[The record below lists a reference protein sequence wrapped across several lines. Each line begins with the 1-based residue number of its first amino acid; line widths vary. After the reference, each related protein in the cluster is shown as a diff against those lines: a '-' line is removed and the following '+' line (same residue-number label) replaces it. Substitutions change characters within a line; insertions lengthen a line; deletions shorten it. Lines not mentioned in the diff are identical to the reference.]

1 MQNIQKEGGSELRKQ
16 VGKFG
21 RILLAGGIL
30 FTQVGVLDYS
40 ATKVYAVTNDE
51 QGRFVVHMDKQQIK
65 VDENVVLKI
74 TNTNKQDTNIE
85 LKLSDGQLF
94 SEEETKKMNE
104 HNKAIQNISVTADR
118 IVQIEKSENSDYIGD
133 VYVVIQVK
141 QAGEYKFEPTVKF
154 ESNEKKIESTLL
166 HVIEN
171 KLDSKVAIPESDA
184 KSSEENVKQE
194 VKVGSE
200 NNIKTPEKEIPKQ
213 EVSEKEKEE
222 TKKQE
227 VAPSDNVAPVE
238 TDAVDKEKEALPK
251 ENAIKENNKVEGNS
265 IENPAMKPEK
275 LLKGES
281 LLAPGSITSILK
293 YPGINIIDARTGEGP
308 SIPGKYAFRFVWSPQ
323 VTYEVK
329 GSSNDRSGQSQYTFR
344 NSSREQY
351 VLVKKAGEY
360 QGKWI
365 DVRVNIY
372 SMTASSVDVKTPTT
386 KSEAKNFLQLYGN
399 GRSGQTYNAS
409 FEFYEHGT
417 SKKVPLTAMWNFKR
431 VNSYKNVTLRN
442 DGGHLTNL
450 YAYNTSSIRY
460 QDKGNNKI
468 EFSGTAGPV
477 ATPEADMTITFD
489 NLTELPLEVKLNAGG
504 VNLSYDQLAIAQIE
518 IPPPSVIGDVVED
531 DSRQLSYKVYQ
542 NMPAQS
548 KSIHYAKS
556 FVLES
561 EVNKD
566 FTVNNVSI
574 QDVESGDDVSR
585 FFDISTRDNKVIATA
600 KANVLKTEEF
610 NGNIY
615 EMNITGSPVAGANV
629 MKYYKNGYLEIPV
642 FAQNYLDGDK
652 NGQESNR
659 DGIAKIRYKGIPTGK
674 PVPQKVVQG
683 TDLTKMDIT
692 KFVTDL
698 SVDTNLDVDKPI
710 SVVKLTNVPDTKKL
724 GNHTVT
730 VVIETKQG
738 VQAEIQVPVTVVDGT
753 LKLIDV
759 PNEISFGDLTI
770 PSKPTT
776 YAPKSISN
784 PLKVTDERA
793 QKQKWSV
800 YVKEITPLTSEQN
813 DKLTGAL
820 VYKKNGKDTPLS
832 SSNIE
837 AFSYTSKNDE
847 EVALNWKENEGVHL
861 QVKPGPN
868 VKANTKYAGKLEWTL
883 TDAPL

>member
-1 MQNIQKEGGSELRKQ
+1 MEVDYYTIYIQNIQKKGGSELGKK

-51 QGRFVVHMDKQQIK
+51 QGRFVVHMDKQEIK

-94 SEEETKKMNE
+94 SEEETKKMNKN
-104 HNKAIQNISVTADR
+104 NKAIQNLSVTEDR
-118 IVQIEKSENSDYIGD
+118 IVQIEKNENSDYIGD

-141 QAGEYKFEPTVKF
+141 QAGEYKFEPAVKL
-154 ESNEKKIESTLL
+154 EDKEKKIKSTLL

-171 KLDSKVAIPESDA
+171 KQDSKVAIPESDTET
-184 KSSEENVKQE
+184 SEENVKQE
-194 VKVGSE
+194 VNKTEKVLEE
-200 NNIKTPEKEIPKQ
+200 N
-213 EVSEKEKEE
+213 
-222 TKKQE
+222 KKQE
-227 VAPSDNVAPVE
+227 IESTHAEVSKE
-238 TDAVDKEKEALPK
+238 TKHLETEKGNEEQLPK
-251 ENAIKENNKVEGNS
+251 ENELKEGKKINENNEGLSS
-265 IENPAMKPEK
+265 IQSEK
-275 LLKGES
+275 LLKGQS
-281 LLAPGSITSILK
+281 LLAASPITSVLK
-293 YPGINIIDARTGEGP
+293 YPNVKVINNRTGEGP

-329 GSSNDRSGQSQYTFR
+329 GSTNDKVGQSQYTFR
-344 NSSREQY
+344 NASREQY

-365 DVRVNIY
+365 DVRINIH
-372 SMTASSVDVKTPTT
+372 SMTASSVNVKTPTT
-386 KSEAKNFLQLYGN
+386 KENAKEFLQLYGN
-399 GRSGQTYNAS
+399 GSSGKTFNAS
-409 FEFYEHGT
+409 FAFYEHGT
-417 SKKVPLTAMWNFKR
+417 NKKIPLTAMWNFKR
-431 VNSYKNVTLRN
+431 INSYKNVTLRN
-442 DGGHLTNL
+442 DGNYLKNL
-450 YAYNTSSIRY
+450 YVYNTSLIRY

-468 EFSGTAGPV
+468 EFSGTERI
-477 ATPEADMTITFD
+477 ATPEADMTITFED
-489 NLTELPLEVKLNAGG
+489 LTELPLEVKLNATG

-518 IPPPSVIGDVVED
+518 IPAPDVIGEVVED
-531 DSRQLSYKVYQ
+531 NSRQLSYHVYQ

-548 KSIHYAKS
+548 KDIHYAKS
-556 FVLES
+556 FTLES
-561 EVNKD
+561 EINKD
-566 FTVNNVSI
+566 FTVNDVSI
-574 QDVESGDDVSR
+574 YEVEDEVDVSSY
-585 FFDISTRDNKVIATA
+585 FDITIKGNKVIATA
-600 KANVLKTEEF
+600 KANKLKTEEF
-610 NGNIY
+610 NGQIY
-615 EMNITGSPVAGANV
+615 EMKIKGSIVKGADV

-642 FAQNYLDGDK
+642 SARNYINGDTK
-652 NGQESNR
+652 GQESNH
-659 DGIAKIRYKGIPTGK
+659 DIAKIRYKGIPTGK

-683 TDLTKMDIT
+683 TDLTKMDIA

-710 SVVKLTNVPDTKKL
+710 SVVKLTNIPDTKKL

-730 VVIETKQG
+730 AVIETKQG

-759 PNEISFGDLTI
+759 PKEISFGDLTI

-868 VKANTKYAGKLEWTL
+868 VKTNTKYAGKLEWTL

>member
-1 MQNIQKEGGSELRKQ
+1 MEVDYYTIYIQNIQKEGGSELGKK

-51 QGRFVVHMDKQQIK
+51 QGRFVVHMDKQEIK

-94 SEEETKKMNE
+94 SEEETKKMNKN
-104 HNKAIQNISVTADR
+104 NKAIQNLSVTEDR
-118 IVQIEKSENSDYIGD
+118 IVQIEKNENSDYIGD

-141 QAGEYKFEPTVKF
+141 QAGEYKFEPAVKL
-154 ESNEKKIESTLL
+154 EDKEKKIKSTLL

-171 KLDSKVAIPESDA
+171 KQDSKVAIPESDTET
-184 KSSEENVKQE
+184 SEENVKQE
-194 VKVGSE
+194 VNKTEKVLEE
-200 NNIKTPEKEIPKQ
+200 N
-213 EVSEKEKEE
+213 
-222 TKKQE
+222 KKQE
-227 VAPSDNVAPVE
+227 IESTHAEVSKE
-238 TDAVDKEKEALPK
+238 TKHLETEKGNEEQLPK
-251 ENAIKENNKVEGNS
+251 ENELKEGKKINENNEGLSS
-265 IENPAMKPEK
+265 IQSER
-275 LLKGES
+275 LLKGQS
-281 LLAPGSITSILK
+281 LLAASPITSVLK
-293 YPGINIIDARTGEGP
+293 YPNVKVINNRTGEGP

-329 GSSNDRSGQSQYTFR
+329 GSTNDKVGQSQYTFR
-344 NSSREQY
+344 NASREQY

-365 DVRVNIY
+365 DVRINIH
-372 SMTASSVDVKTPTT
+372 SMTASSVNVKTPTT
-386 KSEAKNFLQLYGN
+386 KENAKEFLQLYGN
-399 GRSGQTYNAS
+399 GSSGKTFNAS
-409 FEFYEHGT
+409 FAFYEHGT
-417 SKKVPLTAMWNFKR
+417 NKKIPLTAMWNFKR
-431 VNSYKNVTLRN
+431 INSYKNVTLRN
-442 DGGHLTNL
+442 DGNYLKNL
-450 YAYNTSSIRY
+450 YVYNTSLIRY

-468 EFSGTAGPV
+468 EFSGTERI
-477 ATPEADMTITFD
+477 ATPEADMTITFED
-489 NLTELPLEVKLNAGG
+489 LTELPLEVKLNATG

-518 IPPPSVIGDVVED
+518 IPAPDVIGEVVED
-531 DSRQLSYKVYQ
+531 NSRQLSYHVYQ

-548 KSIHYAKS
+548 KDIHYAKS
-556 FVLES
+556 FTLES
-561 EVNKD
+561 EINKD
-566 FTVNNVSI
+566 FTVNDVSI
-574 QDVESGDDVSR
+574 YEVEDEVDVSSY
-585 FFDISTRDNKVIATA
+585 FDITIKGNKVIATA
-600 KANVLKTEEF
+600 KANKLKTEEF
-610 NGNIY
+610 NGQIY
-615 EMNITGSPVAGANV
+615 EMKIKGSIVKGADV

-642 FAQNYLDGDK
+642 SARNYINGDTK
-652 NGQESNR
+652 GQESNH
-659 DGIAKIRYKGIPTGK
+659 DIAKIRYKGIPTGK

-683 TDLTKMDIT
+683 TDLTKMDIA

-710 SVVKLTNVPDTKKL
+710 SVVKLTNIPDTKKL

-730 VVIETKQG
+730 AVIETKQG

-759 PNEISFGDLTI
+759 PKEISFGDLTI

-868 VKANTKYAGKLEWTL
+868 VKTNTKYAGKLEWTL

>member
-1 MQNIQKEGGSELRKQ
+1 MKKRIGN
-16 VGKFG
+16 FG

-30 FTQVGVLDYS
+30 FTQIGVLDYS

-74 TNTNKQDTNIE
+74 MNTNKQDTNIE
-85 LKLSDGQLF
+85 LKLSEGQLF

-104 HNKAIQNISVTADR
+104 NNKAIKNISVTEDR
-118 IVQIEKSENSDYIGD
+118 IVQIEKNENSDYMGD

-141 QAGEYKFEPTVKF
+141 QAGEYTFEPTVKL
-154 ESNEKKIESTLL
+154 EDKEKKIESTLL

-171 KLDSKVAIPESDA
+171 KQNSKAVVPESDK
-184 KSSEENVKQE
+184 KSSEETEKQE
-194 VKVGSE
+194 VNKTEKVLEE
-200 NNIKTPEKEIPKQ
+200 N
-213 EVSEKEKEE
+213 
-222 TKKQE
+222 KKQE
-227 VAPSDNVAPVE
+227 IESKNAEVPKETEHVE
-238 TDAVDKEKEALPK
+238 TEKANEEQLQK
-251 ENAIKENNKVEGNS
+251 ENVKEDNKQNENSGKLSAIQ
-265 IENPAMKPEK
+265 PEK
-275 LLKGES
+275 LLKDQS
-281 LLAPGSITSILK
+281 LLAAGPITSILK
-293 YPGINIIDARTGEGP
+293 YPDVKVINNRTGEGP

-329 GSSNDRSGQSQYTFR
+329 GSTNDRYGQSQYRFR

-351 VLVKKAGEY
+351 VLVKRAGEY

-365 DVRVNIY
+365 DVRINIH

-399 GRSGQTYNAS
+399 GKSGQTYKAS

-442 DGGHLTNL
+442 DGNHLTNL
-450 YAYNTSSIRY
+450 YVYDTSSIRY
-460 QDKGNNKI
+460 QDRGNNKI

-489 NLTELPLEVKLNAGG
+489 DLTELPLEVKLNAGG

-518 IPPPSVIGDVVED
+518 IPAPSVIGDVVED
-531 DSRQLSYKVYQ
+531 NSRQLSYKVYQ

-574 QDVESGDDVSR
+574 QDVESGDDVSS
-585 FFDISTRDNKVIATA
+585 FFDISTRNNKVIATA
-600 KANVLKTEEF
+600 KANALKTEEF

-615 EMNITGSPVAGANV
+615 EMTITGSPVAGANV

-759 PNEISFGDLTI
+759 PQEISFGDLTI

-837 AFSYTSKNDE
+837 ALSYTAKNDE

>member
-1 MQNIQKEGGSELRKQ
+1 MQNQI
-16 VGKFG
+16 GKFG

-40 ATKVYAVTNDE
+40 AKKVYAVTNDE
-51 QGRFVVHMDKQQIK
+51 QGRFLIHMDKQQIK

-85 LKLSDGQLF
+85 LKLFDGQLF
-94 SEEETKKMNE
+94 SEEETKKMNKN
-104 HNKAIQNISVTADR
+104 NKAIQNLSVTEDR
-118 IVQIEKSENSDYIGD
+118 IVQIEKNENSDYIGD

-141 QAGEYKFEPTVKF
+141 QAGEYKFEPTVKLEDQ
-154 ESNEKKIESTLL
+154 ESKVESTLL

-171 KLDSKVAIPESDA
+171 KQDSKVAIPESDT
-184 KSSEENVKQE
+184 KSSEENMKQE
-194 VKVGSE
+194 VNKTEKVLEE
-200 NNIKTPEKEIPKQ
+200 N
-213 EVSEKEKEE
+213 
-222 TKKQE
+222 KKQE
-227 VAPSDNVAPVE
+227 LESKHAEVLKE
-238 TDAVDKEKEALPK
+238 TKHLETEKGNEEQLPK
-251 ENAIKENNKVEGNS
+251 KNELKEGKKINENNEGLSS
-265 IENPAMKPEK
+265 IQSEK
-275 LLKGES
+275 LLKGQS
-281 LLAPGSITSILK
+281 LLAASPITSVLK
-293 YPGINIIDARTGEGP
+293 YPDVKVINNRTGEGS

-329 GSSNDRSGQSQYTFR
+329 GSSNDRTGQSQYTFR
-344 NSSREQY
+344 NSNREQY
-351 VLVKKAGEY
+351 VLVKRAGEY

-365 DVRVNIY
+365 DVRINIH
-372 SMTASSVDVKTPTT
+372 SMTASSVDVKTPIT
-386 KSEAKNFLQLYGN
+386 KADAKNFLQLYGN

-431 VNSYKNVTLRN
+431 INSYKNVTLRN
-442 DGGHLTNL
+442 DGSHLTNL
-450 YAYNTSSIRY
+450 YVYDTSSIRY

-489 NLTELPLEVKLNAGG
+489 NLTELPLEVRLNASG
-504 VNLSYDQLAIAQIE
+504 VNVSYDQLAIAQIE
-518 IPPPSVIGDVVED
+518 IPAPSVIGDIVED
-531 DSRQLSYKVYQ
+531 NSRQLSYKVYQ

-548 KSIHYAKS
+548 KDIHYAKS

-566 FTVNNVSI
+566 FTVNDVSI
-574 QDVESGDDVSR
+574 QDVESGDDVSS
-585 FFDISTRDNKVIATA
+585 FFDISRKNNKVTA
-600 KANVLKTEEF
+600 VAKENALKIEEF
-610 NGNIY
+610 NGKIY
-615 EMNITGSPVAGANV
+615 EMTITGSPVKGTDV
-629 MKYYKNGYLEIPV
+629 MKYYKDGYLEIPV
-642 FAQNYLDGDK
+642 SAKNYINGDTK
-652 NGQESNR
+652 GQESNQ
-659 DGIAKIRYKGIPTGK
+659 DIAKIRYKGIPTGK

-683 TDLTKMDIT
+683 TDLTKMDIE

-710 SVVKLTNVPDTKKL
+710 SVVKLINIPDTKKL
-724 GNHTVT
+724 GNHTVIA
-730 VVIETKQG
+730 VIETKQG

-759 PNEISFGDLTI
+759 PKEISFGDLTI

-784 PLKVTDERA
+784 PLKVTDERV

>member
-1 MQNIQKEGGSELRKQ
+1 MQNQI
-16 VGKFG
+16 GKFG

-40 ATKVYAVTNDE
+40 AKKVYAVTNDE
-51 QGRFVVHMDKQQIK
+51 QGRFLIHMDKQQIK

-85 LKLSDGQLF
+85 LKLFDGQLF
-94 SEEETKKMNE
+94 SEEETKKMNKN
-104 HNKAIQNISVTADR
+104 NKAIQNLSVTEDR
-118 IVQIEKSENSDYIGD
+118 IVQIEKNENSDYIGD

-141 QAGEYKFEPTVKF
+141 QAGEYKFEPTVKL
-154 ESNEKKIESTLL
+154 EDQERKVESTLL

-171 KLDSKVAIPESDA
+171 KQDSKVAIPESDT
-184 KSSEENVKQE
+184 KSSEENMKQE
-194 VKVGSE
+194 VNKTEKVLEE
-200 NNIKTPEKEIPKQ
+200 N
-213 EVSEKEKEE
+213 
-222 TKKQE
+222 KKQE
-227 VAPSDNVAPVE
+227 LESKHAEVLKE
-238 TDAVDKEKEALPK
+238 TKHLETEKGNEEQLPK
-251 ENAIKENNKVEGNS
+251 KNELKEGKKINENNEGLSS
-265 IENPAMKPEK
+265 IQSEK
-275 LLKGES
+275 LLKGQS
-281 LLAPGSITSILK
+281 LLAASPITSVLK
-293 YPGINIIDARTGEGP
+293 YPDVKVINNRTGEGS

-329 GSSNDRSGQSQYTFR
+329 GSSNDRTGQSQYTFR
-344 NSSREQY
+344 NSNREQY
-351 VLVKKAGEY
+351 VLVKRAGEY

-365 DVRVNIY
+365 DVRINIH
-372 SMTASSVDVKTPTT
+372 SMTASSVDVKTPIT
-386 KSEAKNFLQLYGN
+386 KADAKNFLQLYGN

-431 VNSYKNVTLRN
+431 INSYKNVTLRN
-442 DGGHLTNL
+442 DGSHLTNL
-450 YAYNTSSIRY
+450 YVYDTSSIRY

-489 NLTELPLEVKLNAGG
+489 NLTELPLEVRLNASG
-504 VNLSYDQLAIAQIE
+504 VNVSYDQLAIAQIE
-518 IPPPSVIGDVVED
+518 IPAPSVIGDIVED
-531 DSRQLSYKVYQ
+531 NSRQLSYKVYQ

-548 KSIHYAKS
+548 KDIHYAKS

-566 FTVNNVSI
+566 FTVNDVSI
-574 QDVESGDDVSR
+574 QDVESGDDVSS
-585 FFDISTRDNKVIATA
+585 FFDISRKNNKVTA
-600 KANVLKTEEF
+600 VAKENALKIEEF
-610 NGNIY
+610 NGKIY
-615 EMNITGSPVAGANV
+615 EMTITGSPVKGTDV
-629 MKYYKNGYLEIPV
+629 MKYYKDGYLEIPV
-642 FAQNYLDGDK
+642 SAKNYINGDTK
-652 NGQESNR
+652 GQESNQ
-659 DGIAKIRYKGIPTGK
+659 DIAKIRYKGIPTGK

-683 TDLTKMDIT
+683 TDLTKMDIE

-710 SVVKLTNVPDTKKL
+710 SVVKLINIPDTKKL
-724 GNHTVT
+724 GNHTVIA
-730 VVIETKQG
+730 VIETKQG

-759 PNEISFGDLTI
+759 PKEISFGDLTI

-784 PLKVTDERA
+784 PLKVTDERV

>member
-1 MQNIQKEGGSELRKQ
+1 MEVDYYTYYVQNIQKEGGDELRKQ

-51 QGRFVVHMDKQQIK
+51 QGRFLVHMDKQQIK

-85 LKLSDGQLF
+85 LKLFDGQLF
-94 SEEETKKMNE
+94 SEEETKKMNKN
-104 HNKAIQNISVTADR
+104 NKAIQNLSVTEDR
-118 IVQIEKSENSDYIGD
+118 IVQIEKNENSDYIGD

-141 QAGEYKFEPTVKF
+141 QAGEYKFVPTVKL
-154 ESNEKKIESTLL
+154 EDQERKIESTLL

-171 KLDSKVAIPESDA
+171 KQDSKVAIPESDT
-184 KSSEENVKQE
+184 KSSEENMKQE
-194 VKVGSE
+194 VNKTEKVLEE
-200 NNIKTPEKEIPKQ
+200 N
-213 EVSEKEKEE
+213 
-222 TKKQE
+222 KKQE
-227 VAPSDNVAPVE
+227 IESTHAEVPKE
-238 TDAVDKEKEALPK
+238 TKHLETEKGNEEQLPK
-251 ENAIKENNKVEGNS
+251 ENELKEGKKINENNEGLSS
-265 IENPAMKPEK
+265 IQSEK
-275 LLKGES
+275 LLKGQS
-281 LLAPGSITSILK
+281 LLAASPITSVLK
-293 YPGINIIDARTGEGP
+293 YPDVKVINNRTGEGS

-329 GSSNDRSGQSQYTFR
+329 GSTNDKVGQSQYTFR
-344 NSSREQY
+344 NASREQY
-351 VLVKKAGEY
+351 VLVKRAGEY

-365 DVRVNIY
+365 DVRINIH

-386 KSEAKNFLQLYGN
+386 KENAKEFLQLYGN
-399 GRSGQTYNAS
+399 GTSGKTFNAS
-409 FEFYEHGT
+409 FAFYEHGT
-417 SKKVPLTAMWNFKR
+417 NKKIPLTAMWNFKR
-431 VNSYKNVTLRN
+431 INSYKNVTLRN
-442 DGGHLTNL
+442 DGNYLKNL
-450 YAYNTSSIRY
+450 YVYNTSLIRY

-468 EFSGTAGPV
+468 EFSGTERI
-477 ATPEADMTITFD
+477 ATPEADMTITFED
-489 NLTELPLEVKLNAGG
+489 LTELPIEVKLNAAG

-518 IPPPSVIGDVVED
+518 IPAPDVIGEVVED
-531 DSRQLSYKVYQ
+531 NYRQLSYHVYQ

-548 KSIHYAKS
+548 KDIHYAKS
-556 FVLES
+556 FTLES
-561 EVNKD
+561 EINKD
-566 FTVNNVSI
+566 FTINDVSI
-574 QDVESGDDVSR
+574 YEVEDEVDVSSN
-585 FFDISTRDNKVIATA
+585 FDITIKDNKVIATA
-600 KANVLKTEEF
+600 KANKLKTEEF
-610 NGNIY
+610 NGQIY
-615 EMNITGSPVAGANV
+615 EMKIKGSIVKGADV

-642 FAQNYLDGDK
+642 SAKNYINGDTK
-652 NGQESNR
+652 GQESNH
-659 DGIAKIRYKGIPTGK
+659 DIAKIRYKGIPTGK

-683 TDLTKMDIT
+683 TDLTKMDIA

-710 SVVKLTNVPDTKKL
+710 SVVKLINIPDTKKL
-724 GNHTVT
+724 GNHTVIA
-730 VVIETKQG
+730 VIETKQG

-759 PNEISFGDLTI
+759 PKEISFGDLTI

-784 PLKVTDERA
+784 PLKVTDERV
-793 QKQKWSV
+793 QKQRWSV

>member
-1 MQNIQKEGGSELRKQ
+1 MEKK

-51 QGRFVVHMDKQQIK
+51 QGRFVVHMDKQEIK

-85 LKLSDGQLF
+85 LKLFDGQLF
-94 SEEETKKMNE
+94 SEEETKKMNKN
-104 HNKAIQNISVTADR
+104 NKAIQNLSVTEDR
-118 IVQIEKSENSDYIGD
+118 IVQIEKNENSDYIGD

-141 QAGEYKFEPTVKF
+141 QAGKYKFEPAVKL
-154 ESNEKKIESTLL
+154 EDKEKKIKSTLL

-171 KLDSKVAIPESDA
+171 KQDSKVAIPESDTET
-184 KSSEENVKQE
+184 SEENVKQE
-194 VKVGSE
+194 VNK
-200 NNIKTPEKEIPKQ
+200 
-213 EVSEKEKEE
+213 KEKVLEE
-222 TKKQE
+222 NKKQE
-227 VAPSDNVAPVE
+227 IESTHAEVSKE
-238 TDAVDKEKEALPK
+238 TKHLETEKGNEEQLPK
-251 ENAIKENNKVEGNS
+251 ENDLKEGKKINENNEGLSS
-265 IENPAMKPEK
+265 IQSEK
-275 LLKGES
+275 LLKGQS
-281 LLAPGSITSILK
+281 LLAASPITSVLK
-293 YPGINIIDARTGEGP
+293 YPDVKVINNRTGEGS

-329 GSSNDRSGQSQYTFR
+329 GSTNDKVGQSQYTFR
-344 NSSREQY
+344 NASREQY
-351 VLVKKAGEY
+351 VLVKRAGEY

-365 DVRVNIY
+365 DVRINIH
-372 SMTASSVDVKTPTT
+372 SMTASSVDVKTPKT
-386 KSEAKNFLQLYGN
+386 KENAKEFLQLYGN
-399 GRSGQTYNAS
+399 GTSGKTFNAS
-409 FEFYEHGT
+409 FAFYEHGT
-417 SKKVPLTAMWNFKR
+417 NKKIPLTAMWNFKR
-431 VNSYKNVTLRN
+431 INSYKNVTLRN
-442 DGGHLTNL
+442 DGNYLKNL
-450 YAYNTSSIRY
+450 YVYNTSLIRY

-468 EFSGTAGPV
+468 EFSGTERI
-477 ATPEADMTITFD
+477 ATPEADMTITFED
-489 NLTELPLEVKLNAGG
+489 LTELPIEVKLNAAG

-518 IPPPSVIGDVVED
+518 IPAPDVIGEVVED
-531 DSRQLSYKVYQ
+531 NSRQLSYHVYQ

-548 KSIHYAKS
+548 KDIHYAKS
-556 FVLES
+556 FTLES
-561 EVNKD
+561 EINKD
-566 FTVNNVSI
+566 FTINDVSI
-574 QDVESGDDVSR
+574 YEVEDEVDVSSN
-585 FFDISTRDNKVIATA
+585 FDITIQDNKVIATA
-600 KANVLKTEEF
+600 KANKLKTEEF
-610 NGNIY
+610 NGQIY
-615 EMNITGSPVAGANV
+615 EMKIKGSIVKGADV

-642 FAQNYLDGDK
+642 SARNYINGDTK
-652 NGQESNR
+652 GQESNH
-659 DGIAKIRYKGIPTGK
+659 DIAKIRYKGIPTGK

-683 TDLTKMDIT
+683 TDLTKMDIA

-710 SVVKLTNVPDTKKL
+710 SVVKLTNIPDTKKL

-759 PNEISFGDLTI
+759 PKEISFGDLTI

-784 PLKVTDERA
+784 PLKVADERA

-813 DKLTGAL
+813 DKLNGAL

-868 VKANTKYAGKLEWTL
+868 VKTNTKYAGKLEWTL

>member
-1 MQNIQKEGGSELRKQ
+1 MQNQI
-16 VGKFG
+16 GKFG

-40 ATKVYAVTNDE
+40 AKKVYAVTNDE
-51 QGRFVVHMDKQQIK
+51 QGRFLIHMDKQQIK

-85 LKLSDGQLF
+85 LKLFDGQLF
-94 SEEETKKMNE
+94 SEEETKKMNKN
-104 HNKAIQNISVTADR
+104 NKAIQNLSVTEDR
-118 IVQIEKSENSDYIGD
+118 IVQIEKNENSDYIGD

-141 QAGEYKFEPTVKF
+141 QAGEYKFEPTVKL
-154 ESNEKKIESTLL
+154 EDQERKVESTLL

-171 KLDSKVAIPESDA
+171 KQDSKVAIPESDT
-184 KSSEENVKQE
+184 KSSEENMKQE
-194 VKVGSE
+194 VNKTEKVLEE
-200 NNIKTPEKEIPKQ
+200 N
-213 EVSEKEKEE
+213 
-222 TKKQE
+222 KKQE
-227 VAPSDNVAPVE
+227 LESKHAEVLKE
-238 TDAVDKEKEALPK
+238 TKHLETEKGNEEQLPK
-251 ENAIKENNKVEGNS
+251 KNELKEGKKINENNEGLSS
-265 IENPAMKPEK
+265 IQSEK
-275 LLKGES
+275 LLKGQS
-281 LLAPGSITSILK
+281 LLAASPITSVLK
-293 YPGINIIDARTGEGP
+293 YPDVKVINNRTGEGS

-329 GSSNDRSGQSQYTFR
+329 GSSNDRTGQSQYTFR
-344 NSSREQY
+344 NSNREQY
-351 VLVKKAGEY
+351 VLVKRAGEY

-365 DVRVNIY
+365 DVRINIH
-372 SMTASSVDVKTPTT
+372 SMTASSVDVKTPIT
-386 KSEAKNFLQLYGN
+386 KAGAKNFLQLYGN

-431 VNSYKNVTLRN
+431 INSYKNVTLRN
-442 DGGHLTNL
+442 DGSHLTNL
-450 YAYNTSSIRY
+450 YVYDTSSIRY

-489 NLTELPLEVKLNAGG
+489 NLTELPLEVRLNASG
-504 VNLSYDQLAIAQIE
+504 VNVSYDQLAIAQIE
-518 IPPPSVIGDVVED
+518 IPAPSVIGDIVED
-531 DSRQLSYKVYQ
+531 NSRQLSYKVYQ

-548 KSIHYAKS
+548 KDIHYAKS

-566 FTVNNVSI
+566 FTVNDVSI
-574 QDVESGDDVSR
+574 QDVESGDDVSS
-585 FFDISTRDNKVIATA
+585 FFDISRKNNKVTA
-600 KANVLKTEEF
+600 VAKENALKIEEF
-610 NGNIY
+610 NGKIY
-615 EMNITGSPVAGANV
+615 EMTITGSPVKGTDV
-629 MKYYKNGYLEIPV
+629 MKYYKDGYLEIPV
-642 FAQNYLDGDK
+642 SAKNYINGDTK
-652 NGQESNR
+652 GQESNQ
-659 DGIAKIRYKGIPTGK
+659 DIAKIRYKGIPTGK

-683 TDLTKMDIT
+683 TDLTKMDIE

-710 SVVKLTNVPDTKKL
+710 SVVKVINIPDTKKL
-724 GNHTVT
+724 GNHTVIA
-730 VVIETKQG
+730 VIETKQG

-759 PNEISFGDLTI
+759 PKEISFGDLTI

-784 PLKVTDERA
+784 PLKVTDERV

-820 VYKKNGKDTPLS
+820 VYKKNGKDIPLS